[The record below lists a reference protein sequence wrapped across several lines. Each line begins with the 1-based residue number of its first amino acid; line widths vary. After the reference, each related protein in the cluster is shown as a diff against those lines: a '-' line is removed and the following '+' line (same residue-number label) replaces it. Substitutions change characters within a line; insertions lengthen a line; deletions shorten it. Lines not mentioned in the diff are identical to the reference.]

1 MRISDWSSDVCSSDL
16 NGKVQALGDV
26 RAGHAAATSV
36 RKQDTIPRGIADLA
50 APGPDQR
57 GSWAPER
64 HAAFFAALA
73 TQMRGGLPFKDNVP
87 APHADHLGN
96 AAARVVHHAEQ
107 GAVRSEESRVGEAGV
122 STCRSRGWPYH
133 K

>member
-1 MRISDWSSDVCSSDL
+1 MGCDRAVKEPRILATCSR

-87 APHADHLGN
+87 APHPAHPAN
-96 AAARVVHHAEQ
+96 AGARVFTHADKKTK
-107 GAVRSEESRVGEAGV
+107 RI
-122 STCRSRGWPYH
+122 
-133 K
+133 

>member
-1 MRISDWSSDVCSSDL
+1 MRRCRILMTEPQGDDGDVDARLKQVHRRCVSNRMGCDRAVKEPRILATCSR

-64 HAAFFAALA
+64 HAAFFAALD
-73 TQMRGGLPFKDNVP
+73 RKS
-87 APHADHLGN
+87 
-96 AAARVVHHAEQ
+96 VV
-107 GAVRSEESRVGEAGV
+107 
-122 STCRSRGWPYH
+122 
-133 K
+133 

>member
-1 MRISDWSSDVCSSDL
+1 MRISGLEFRRVLFRS
-16 NGKVQALGDV
+16 
-26 RAGHAAATSV
+26 
-36 RKQDTIPRGIADLA
+36 PRGIADLA

-96 AAARVVHHAEQ
+96 AGARVVHHAEQ
-107 GAVRSEESRVGEAGV
+107 GAVALSGPAKPVRRSEERRVGKECV
-122 STCRSRGWPYH
+122 STGRSRWSPYH
-133 K
+133 